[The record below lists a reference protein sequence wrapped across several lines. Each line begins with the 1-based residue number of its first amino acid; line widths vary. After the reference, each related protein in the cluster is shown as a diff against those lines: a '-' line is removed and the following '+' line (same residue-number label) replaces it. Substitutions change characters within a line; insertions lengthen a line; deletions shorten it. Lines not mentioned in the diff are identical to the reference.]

1 MEIHYP
7 KIFLENRLVLQQDH
21 ISILCKIPQ
30 ASQVI
35 DCLGSYPTILISS
48 FHSLDPSMIFII
60 HPHIYNILSS
70 DFFFIPIPHVVF
82 SFSAIIEIICSYL
95 GSLCKATGYCL
106 NILHLKNNSGVE
118 QEAASVLYWSVKS
131 TLASGL
137 KLLGIR
143 PLPIV

>member
-48 FHSLDPSMIFII
+48 FHSLDPK
-60 HPHIYNILSS
+60 
-70 DFFFIPIPHVVF
+70 
-82 SFSAIIEIICSYL
+82 IICSYL